1 MVEGGITMQAIK
13 TAISIEKNLFD
24 QAEIIARTM
33 KVSRSK
39 LFVIAL
45 QDFIEHQKNKEMLAQ
60 INAAYEDEPDATEQT
75 IRKIVRRQH
84 RRIVEGEW

>member
-1 MVEGGITMQAIK
+1 MQAIK

-24 QAEIIARTM
+24 QADKIARTM

-45 QDFIEHQKNKEMLAQ
+45 QDFIEHQKNKELLAQ
-60 INAAYEDEPDATEQT
+60 INAAYGDEPDATELALR
-75 IRKIVRRQH
+75 RKVKRQH
-84 RRIVEGEW
+84 RSIVEGEW

>member
-1 MVEGGITMQAIK
+1 MQAIK

-45 QDFIEHQKNKEMLAQ
+45 QDFIEHQKNKEMLEQ
-60 INAAYEDEPDATEQT
+60 INAAYDDEPDASEQAL
-75 IRKIVRRQH
+75 RKKLRRQH

>member
-1 MVEGGITMQAIK
+1 MQVIK

-60 INAAYEDEPDATEQT
+60 INATYDDEPDVTEQA
-75 IRKIVRRQH
+75 IRKKIRRQH

>member
-1 MVEGGITMQAIK
+1 MQAIK

-60 INAAYEDEPDATEQT
+60 INAAYDDEPDANEQA
-75 IRKIVRRQH
+75 IRKKVRHQH

>member
-1 MVEGGITMQAIK
+1 MLAVK

-24 QAEIIARTM
+24 QADKIARTM

-45 QDFIEHQKNKEMLAQ
+45 QDFIEHRKNKELLAQ
-60 INAAYEDEPDATEQT
+60 INSAYDDSPDASEQ
-75 IRKIVRRQH
+75 KVRYKSHRQH
-84 RRIVEGEW
+84 RQIVEGEW

>member
-1 MVEGGITMQAIK
+1 MQAIK

-24 QAEIIARTM
+24 QADRIARTM

-45 QDFIEHQKNKEMLAQ
+45 QDFIEHQKNREMLAQ
-60 INAAYEDEPDATEQT
+60 INAAYDDEPDATEQ
-75 IRKIVRRQH
+75 ILRKKVRRQH
-84 RRIVEGEW
+84 RRSMEGEW

>member
-1 MVEGGITMQAIK
+1 MLAIK

-24 QAEIIARTM
+24 QAVNIARAM

-45 QDFIEHQKNKEMLAQ
+45 QDFIEHQNNKEMLAK
-60 INAAYEDEPDATEQT
+60 INAAYSDEPDATEQT
-75 IRKIVRRQH
+75 LRRKSRRQH
-84 RRIVEGEW
+84 RRIVEEEW

>member
-1 MVEGGITMQAIK
+1 MQSMK

-24 QAEIIARTM
+24 QADNLARTM

-45 QDFIEHQKNKEMLAQ
+45 QDYIEHQKNKEMLAQ
-60 INAAYEDEPDATEQT
+60 INSAYADEPDTTEQT
-75 IRKIVRRQH
+75 LRRKSRQQH
-84 RRIVEGEW
+84 RRIVGGEW

>member
-1 MVEGGITMQAIK
+1 MQAIK

-24 QAEIIARTM
+24 QADALARTLN
-33 KVSRSK
+33 VSRSR

-45 QDFIEHQKNKEMLAQ
+45 QDFFEHQKNKELLAQ
-60 INAAYEDEPDATEQT
+60 INAAYSDEPDAAEQ
-75 IRKIVRRQH
+75 ILRRKSRRQH

>member
-1 MVEGGITMQAIK
+1 MQAMK

-24 QAEIIARTM
+24 QADNLARTM

-45 QDFIEHQKNKEMLAQ
+45 QDYIEHQKNKDMLAQ
-60 INAAYEDEPDATEQT
+60 INAAYADEPDTTEQT
-75 IRKIVRRQH
+75 LRRKSRQQH
-84 RRIVEGEW
+84 RRIVGGEW

>member
-1 MVEGGITMQAIK
+1 MQAIK

-24 QAEIIARTM
+24 QAEIIARAM

-45 QDFIEHQKNKEMLAQ
+45 KDFIEHQKNKEMLAQ
-60 INAAYEDEPDATEQT
+60 INAVYDDEPDATEQAL
-75 IRKIVRRQH
+75 RKKVRRQH

>member
-1 MVEGGITMQAIK
+1 MQAIK

-24 QAEIIARTM
+24 QAEKIAREM
-33 KVSRSK
+33 KVTRSK

-45 QDFIEHQKNKEMLAQ
+45 QDFMERQKNKELLAR
-60 INAAYEDEPDATEQT
+60 INAAYADEPDATEQAL
-75 IRKIVRRQH
+75 RKKARREH

>member
-1 MVEGGITMQAIK
+1 MK

-24 QAEIIARTM
+24 QADNLARTM

-45 QDFIEHQKNKEMLAQ
+45 QEFIEHQKNKEMLAK
-60 INAAYEDEPDATEQT
+60 INAAYADEPDTTEQT
-75 IRKIVRRQH
+75 LRRKSRQQH
-84 RRIVEGEW
+84 RRIVGGEW

>member
-1 MVEGGITMQAIK
+1 MQAIK

-24 QAEIIARTM
+24 QAENIARTM

-45 QDFIEHQKNKEMLAQ
+45 QDFIEHKNNKEMLAQ
-60 INAAYEDEPDATEQT
+60 INAAYADEPDATEET
-75 IRKIVRRQH
+75 LLRKLRRQH
-84 RRIVEGEW
+84 RRIVEGNW

>member
-1 MVEGGITMQAIK
+1 MLAIK

-33 KVSRSK
+33 KISRSK

-60 INAAYEDEPDATEQT
+60 INAACADEPDATEQT
-75 IRKIVRRQH
+75 LRRKSSRQH
-84 RRIVEGEW
+84 RRLVEGEW

>member
-1 MVEGGITMQAIK
+1 MQAIK

-45 QDFIEHQKNKEMLAQ
+45 QEFIEHQKNREMLAQ
-60 INAAYEDEPDATEQT
+60 INAAYDDEPDAYEHALH
-75 IRKIVRRQH
+75 KKVHRQH

>member
-1 MVEGGITMQAIK
+1 MHAIK

-24 QAEIIARTM
+24 QAEKIARTM

-45 QDFIEHQKNKEMLAQ
+45 QDFIEHQKNNEMLAQ
-60 INAAYEDEPDATEQT
+60 INAAYADEPDAAEQT
-75 IRKIVRRQH
+75 VRRRSRLHH
-84 RRIVEGEW
+84 RHMVEDEW

>member
-1 MVEGGITMQAIK
+1 MHAIK
-13 TAISIEKNLFD
+13 TAISIDKNLFD
-24 QAEIIARTM
+24 QADIIARTM

>member
-1 MVEGGITMQAIK
+1 MLAIK

-24 QAEIIARTM
+24 QAENIARTM

-45 QDFIEHQKNKEMLAQ
+45 QEFIEHQKNKEMLAK
-60 INAAYEDEPDATEQT
+60 INAAYSDKPDATEQALR
-75 IRKIVRRQH
+75 RKSRQQH
-84 RRIVEGEW
+84 RRIVKGEW

>member
-1 MVEGGITMQAIK
+1 MQAIK
-13 TAISIEKNLFD
+13 TAISIEKDLFD
-24 QAEIIARTM
+24 QAEKLARSM

-45 QDFIEHQKNKEMLAQ
+45 RDFIEHQKNKDLLAQ
-60 INAAYEDEPDATEQT
+60 INAAYADEPDKSEQT
-75 IRKIVRRQH
+75 LRQKSRRLH